1 MTSKIIQKEDYLRA
15 LVTDTSPFD
24 LPIIIS
30 NEGIYDNLDLEYN
43 DKLKLFLDK
52 SIKKNYKPTDPIDFN
67 ISKTTDSVRR
77 LSLPHPSA
85 QYRMCQFYS
94 QYSDLICYYTS
105 ISNMSIRSPKKIA
118 STFYSGSNSTES
130 KYKND
135 DIERDKTDFVNK
147 HSISFFNYRGFNRIY
162 KFFSSGTFYTLEKK
176 YKHFWS
182 MDVSKCFESIYSHSM
197 SWATKSKSFI
207 KSDGNYKNSA
217 LFGQE
222 LDKLMQLSNRNE
234 TNGIIVGPEFSRI
247 FAEILFQNIDSI
259 VEIKLKKI
267 NKLEIGIDYEIRRYI
282 DDIFIFSN
290 SKENC
295 QIIFDRFSDE
305 LRKINLHVN
314 ESKTKRHE
322 RPFLTDKSRLILK
335 LNEELSNFTNIL
347 YETRD
352 NSIYLKDIY
361 STYNVSNRFIDRIK
375 VICGDMSC
383 TYDDVSNYLISSLD
397 HRIRRVIDA
406 FYEDEKKGRI
416 IDHEEQ
422 RKLYQFFIV
431 ITDVMF
437 HLYSVSYSVMSSYV
451 ISRSCL
457 VIRNYLNDQR
467 SDYLPSIEE
476 RIYNNIV
483 TFSKAFTN
491 RNRDSMLSLEV
502 INLILITSE
511 FGYEY
516 LYDEELLKKTFYDK
530 DEDLTYFNAVCL
542 MFYIK
547 KHPKYNNLRKE
558 LYVNLSN
565 MLEQC
570 SDFSTNSTSL
580 HLLLDLVACPYVD
593 DAIKANCLKKA
604 FVSLHV
610 KANNEEVTKSVEQLK
625 KSYWFVNWSQIN
637 LTNLLEKKLL
647 KSNY

>member
-1 MTSKIIQKEDYLRA
+1 MTSKLIHKEDYLRA

-43 DKLKLFLDK
+43 DKLKIFLDK

-85 QYRMCQFYS
+85 QYRMSQFYS

-118 STFYSGSNSTES
+118 STFYSGSKSTES

-147 HSISFFNYRGFNRIY
+147 HSISFFNYNGFNRIY
-162 KFFSSGTFYTLEKK
+162 KFFSSGSFYTLEKK
-176 YKHFWS
+176 YKHFWC

-247 FAEILFQNIDSI
+247 FAEILLQNVDST
-259 VEIKLKKI
+259 VEIKLSKI
-267 NKLEIGIDYEIRRYI
+267 NKLKHGTDYEVRRYI
-282 DDIFIFSN
+282 DDIFIFAN

-335 LNEELSNFTNIL
+335 LNEELSNFTSIL

-375 VICGDMSC
+375 VICGDMPC

-397 HRIRRVIDA
+397 HRIRRVIDS
-406 FYEDEKKGRI
+406 FVEDDKTGRI
-416 IDHEEQ
+416 IDQEDQ

-457 VIRNYLNDQR
+457 VIRNYLNVQR
-467 SDYLPSIEE
+467 SDYLTSIEE
-476 RIYNNIV
+476 RLYNNIV
-483 TFSKAFTN
+483 RFSKAFTN

-547 KHPKYNNLRKE
+547 KHPKYNCLRKE
-558 LYVNLSN
+558 LYEKLLN

-593 DAIKANCLKKA
+593 DDTKAKCLKKA

-610 KANNEEVTKSVEQLK
+610 KASDEDITKSLEQLK
-625 KSYWFVNWSQIN
+625 DSYWFVNWSQIN